1 MSVEDE
7 FPLVQFMRENF
18 DPVAEL
24 ARIRTEQPM
33 FPMTIPGDQTV
44 WLVTR
49 HKDVRTVLG
58 DHRRFSNDFG
68 NIIGLGSN
76 QDDPGGLGFRDPPEH
91 TRLRKY
97 LTPEFT
103 MHRLRRLEPRI
114 EAMVEEYLDGMEKAR
129 AEQDG
134 SPVDLMHSFC
144 LPIPSLVVC
153 ELLGVPYEERKEF
166 LRLSTNRFDLSA
178 GPEAAIQAVNDAMT
192 YLTDLVARERR
203 APGDGLLGT
212 LLREH
217 GDELDDRTLA
227 SMADGL
233 LTGGHDTSTSMLA
246 LGTLWLLRNP
256 AQAARVR
263 AEEGY
268 ITEVVEELLRY
279 LTVVQVAFPR
289 FAREDMDF
297 LGRRVSKGQMLL
309 CSLSA
314 ANRDP
319 ALGEEM
325 ERALP
330 TRAPASSHLAFGHGI
345 HRCLGAPLAQM
356 ELRIAFPALLR
367 RFPDLRLAVPFE
379 EISFRRLAIVY
390 GLDALPVAWGPEQA

>member
-18 DPVAEL
+18 DPVGEL
-24 ARIRTEQPM
+24 ARIRAEQPM
-33 FPMTIPGDQTV
+33 FPMAIPGDQTV

-49 HKDVRTVLG
+49 YEDVREVLG
-58 DHRRFSNDFG
+58 DHERFSNDFG

-103 MHRLRRLEPRI
+103 MRRLRRLEPRI
-114 EAMVEEYLDGMEKAR
+114 EAMVEEYLDRMEK
-129 AEQDG
+129 DG
-134 SPVDLMHSFC
+134 SPIDLVQSFC

-153 ELLGVPYEERKEF
+153 ELLGVPYEERKDF
-166 LRLSTNRFDLSA
+166 LRLSTNRFDFSA
-178 GPEAAIQAVNDAMT
+178 GPEASIQAVNDAMA
-192 YLTDLVARERR
+192 YLTDLVARERQN
-203 APGDGLLGT
+203 PGDGLLGT

-246 LGTLWLLRNP
+246 LGTLWLLENP
-256 AQAARVR
+256 AEAAKVR
-263 AEEGY
+263 EREGY

-279 LTVVQVAFPR
+279 MTVVQVAFPR
-289 FAREDMDF
+289 FAREDMEF
-297 LGRRVSKGQMLL
+297 LGQKVTKGQMLL

-319 ALGEEM
+319 ALGEGM
-325 ERALP
+325 DKARPER
-330 TRAPASSHLAFGHGI
+330 PASSSHLAFGHGI
-345 HRCLGAPLAQM
+345 HRCIGAPLAQM
-356 ELRIAFPALLR
+356 EMRVAFPALLR
-367 RFPDLRLAVPFE
+367 RFPDLRLDVPFDE
-379 EISFRRLAIVY
+379 VPFRKLAIVY
-390 GLDALPVAWGPEQA
+390 GLDALPVAWGPRQA